1 MEMYFIRKRSLSSL
15 QFLVLFL
22 VVHLPLVVEVT
33 CSLALL
39 QLGLVGPDHQEEI
52 GAKHP
57 GENVAYGRTEAEAGH
72 CHEDAT
78 NLQDKAD
85 SRHNDP
91 GCHQTHVALKQKA
104 YVNFKLFKQTLY
116 VVDTN
121 TRGSW
126 GENHFLVDLLQ

>member
-1 MEMYFIRKRSLSSL
+1 MESSKSSA
-15 QFLVLFL
+15 LF
-22 VVHLPLVVEVT
+22 H
-33 CSLALL
+33 
-39 QLGLVGPDHQEEI
+39 LGLVRPDHQEEI

-57 GENVAYGRTEAEAGH
+57 GENVAYGGTEGEAGH

-104 YVNFKLFKQTLY
+104 DVNFKLFKQTLY
-116 VVDTN
+116 VVQIQEVL
-121 TRGSW
+121 
-126 GENHFLVDLLQ
+126 GEKIIFS